1 MLYESDQPMIS
12 VQSMFT
18 WTPTPDPLQPTRH
31 FIKHLFHTNNHHCRH
46 RRQSLTLRFKYGWR
60 EKKPSVNGIVVTK
73 VGVVDAGLR
82 GFAQQ
87 KQNYRVSTKRV
98 HHVSR

>member
-73 VGVVDAGLR
+73 VGCRFAGVCATEAKLQSFDEE
-82 GFAQQ
+82 GASCVQIDE
-87 KQNYRVSTKRV
+87 
-98 HHVSR
+98 